1 MSNSLR
7 PHPWVLQARI
17 LERAAFPFSRGSYQ
31 TQELN
36 PGLPHCR
43 QILYQLS
50 HKGSPRT
57 LEWAAYPFSRGS
69 SWPRSRTGVSCI
81 AGGFFTNWAMREAM
95 RGVWLIKPCKNQS
108 LSANDL
114 FTSWHINTLLL
125 FFFLEKAVATH
136 SSILAWRIPW
146 TEEPG
151 GLLSMGSHRVGHD
164 WSDLAYSWD

>member
-125 FFFLEKAVATH
+125 FFF
-136 SSILAWRIPW
+136 WRRQWQPTPVFLPGESRGQRSLVGCCPW
-146 TEEPG
+146 GHTE
-151 GLLSMGSHRVGHD
+151 
-164 WSDLAYSWD
+164 SDTTEVI